1 MNVLL
6 IFFGYL
12 LINRISDFSLFTGF
26 NFFNIQEYSL
36 AILDSILPRI
46 HNHFRTCIQ

>member
-26 NFFNIQEYSL
+26 KET
-36 AILDSILPRI
+36 P
-46 HNHFRTCIQ
+46 HK